1 MVATET
7 EVLRRA
13 LAQQYVFSSG
23 ELKVRPGAGPLLC
36 PAPLPDLDPALLVG
50 TIETANAEGQ
60 YSAWIMFNGTP
71 GQHLPD
77 DAALVALGWRSR
89 PRGIDAGV
97 STFMGDTPAV
107 LHSGPAATPDL
118 YLHPETRTVLFV
130 RGGTGHGDGPV
141 TWQLDT
147 GRSYEHLNRA
157 PRELLVLPT
166 LKHPAG
172 TRVYPLSG
180 TRGESDTLTHSA
192 ESVLITWPGTAAEL
206 HTHYAAQLTATG
218 WADQTSEPS
227 GSSSTWSFDGTAG
240 QGSLTLQQ
248 LPDGRILAQ
257 LTALRTGAEKE
268 QGNFGFSSITLHS
281 QDG

>member
-23 ELKVRPGAGPLLC
+23 ELKVRLGAGPLLC

-60 YSAWIMFNGTP
+60 YSAWIMFDLSSGE
-71 GQHLPD
+71 QLPD

-89 PRGIDAGV
+89 PRGIGPGV

-107 LHSGPAATPDL
+107 LHSGPALPPDL
-118 YLHPETRTVLFV
+118 YLHTETRTVLFL

-157 PRELLVLPT
+157 PRDLLVLPALT
-166 LKHPAG
+166 HPAG

-180 TRGESDTLTHSA
+180 TRGESDTLSNSA

-206 HTHYAAQLTATG
+206 HAHYAAQLTATG
-218 WADQTSEPS
+218 WADQTSGPS
-227 GSSSTWSFDGTAG
+227 GSSSTWSFDGGAG

-257 LTALRTGAEKE
+257 LTALRISTREE
-268 QGNFGFSSITLHS
+268 QGNVGFSSYTVHS
-281 QDG
+281 QSE